1 MIEILRVLPWRWRFL
16 SRMPCPRT
24 TRKDEARQGLYCAMQ
39 PIDKNDFANM
49 IFRTR
54 VLAALLMGTS
64 FSHTLEDDFL

>member
-1 MIEILRVLPWRWRFL
+1 
-16 SRMPCPRT
+16 
-24 TRKDEARQGLYCAMQ
+24 MQ